1 MDINYFDLIAAIII
15 LLLGLKGILNGFFKE
30 LFGLVGIIGGIFVA
44 SRVGDSV
51 GQYLSNLIFNFSNHA
66 AISFTGFLVT
76 LVVFWLVM
84 IAIGYTFKKLSVLRG
99 LGIFDRILGFVFGAS
114 KFFLIAAVIAFA
126 VNNVKALKPTL
137 DSAFSN
143 SVLFPVLVE
152 TGGFIMKIDPT
163 DMGKDLNASVENAT
177 QKVSDTIEK
186 KSKEIADSKVDET
199 IQNIKT
205 ELKKEN

>member
-51 GQYLSNLIFNFSNHA
+51 GQYLSNLIFHFSNHA
-66 AISFTGFLVT
+66 AISFTGFLLT

-84 IAIGYTFKKLSVLRG
+84 IAIGYTFKKLSVLSG

-152 TGGFIMKIDPT
+152 TGGFIMKIDTT

-199 IQNIKT
+199 IQEIKT

>member
-51 GQYLSNLIFNFSNHA
+51 GQYLSNLIFHFSNHA
-66 AISFTGFLVT
+66 AISFTGFLLT
-76 LVVFWLVM
+76 LVVFWLLM
-84 IAIGYTFKKLSVLRG
+84 IAIGYTFKKLSVLSG

-152 TGGFIMKIDPT
+152 TGGFIMKIDTT

-199 IQNIKT
+199 IQEIKT